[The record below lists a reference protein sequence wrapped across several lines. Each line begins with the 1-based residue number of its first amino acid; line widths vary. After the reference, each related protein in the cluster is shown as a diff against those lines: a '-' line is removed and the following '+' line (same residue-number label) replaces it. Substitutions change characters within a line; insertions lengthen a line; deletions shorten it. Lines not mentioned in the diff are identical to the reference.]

1 MRILGPFRAPH
12 PDLEQP
18 TCRLVDSATVG
29 AWLPRGR
36 GPPPPWH
43 DDLAEPV
50 GYLRVR
56 LTVIGCGPA
65 APQADTPA
73 SGLFVESGQ
82 TAILLDCGYGVVGRL
97 RAVAD
102 PLGLTGVV
110 VGHLHADHA
119 LDLAALRYLHPWPGG
134 TAGRPAI
141 WLPPGGRAHLT
152 ALAGVM
158 SERASFFDDAFD
170 VREYD
175 EGRPFRLGGLT
186 ITPHATQHYVPAWA
200 MSVIDQD
207 GTRIVYCGDSGP
219 TERLAEIAHDA
230 DLLIEEATLA
240 SAAEDEPRR
249 GHSTADE
256 AIAIAVQAGAAR
268 LLLTHFPSARQAELK
283 AIAARTTAIPVE
295 VARPGLRLD
304 VIGQASTSA
313 PLADPGASSR
323 AIRARI
329 GAAPGSS
336 PSSRSAV
343 RQ

>member
-1 MRILGPFRAPH
+1 M
-12 PDLEQP
+12 
-18 TCRLVDSATVG
+18 
-29 AWLPRGR
+29 
-36 GPPPPWH
+36 
-43 DDLAEPV
+43 
-50 GYLRVR
+50 R

-73 SGLFVESGQ
+73 SGLLVESGP
-82 TAILLDCGYGVVGRL
+82 TAVLLDCGYGVVGRL

-110 VGHLHADHA
+110 IGHLHADHA
-119 LDLAALRYLHPWPGG
+119 LDLAALRYLHPWPGRA
-134 TAGRPAI
+134 TGRPAI

-170 VREYD
+170 IREYAD
-175 EGRPFRLGGLT
+175 GQAFQLGGLT

-200 MSVIDQD
+200 MSVRDPD
-207 GTRIVYCGDSGP
+207 ATRIVYCGDSGP
-219 TERLAEIAHDA
+219 TERLSEIAANA

-240 SAAEDEPRR
+240 SAADDEPRR
-249 GHSTADE
+249 GHSTAGE
-256 AIAIAVQAGAAR
+256 AIAIALRASAAR
-268 LLLTHFPSARQAELK
+268 LLLTHFPSARRPDLV

-295 VARPGLRLD
+295 VARPGLRLEVD
-304 VIGQASTSA
+304 RQAGARA
-313 PLADPGASSR
+313 PLTDPAAASR
-323 AIRARI
+323 AIRSRM

-336 PSSRSAV
+336 PSSTSAV

>member
-1 MRILGPFRAPH
+1 M
-12 PDLEQP
+12 
-18 TCRLVDSATVG
+18 
-29 AWLPRGR
+29 
-36 GPPPPWH
+36 
-43 DDLAEPV
+43 
-50 GYLRVR
+50 R

-73 SGLFVESGQ
+73 SGLLVESGP

-102 PLGLTGVV
+102 PLGLTGVII
-110 VGHLHADHA
+110 GHLHADHA
-119 LDLAALRYLHPWPGG
+119 LDLAALRYLHPWPGLP
-134 TAGRPAI
+134 AGRPTV

-170 VREYD
+170 VREYQD
-175 EGRPFRLGGLT
+175 GQPFRLGGLA
-186 ITPHATQHYVPAWA
+186 ITPHATQHYVPAFA
-200 MSVIDQD
+200 MSVRDPD
-207 GTRIVYCGDSGP
+207 GTQIVYCGDSGP
-219 TERLAEIAHDA
+219 TDRLVEIGRDA

-249 GHSTADE
+249 GHSTAGE
-256 AIAIAVQAGAAR
+256 AIAIAVRADAAR
-268 LLLTHFPSARQAELK
+268 LLLTHFPSARRPDLV
-283 AIAARTTAIPVE
+283 AIAARTAAIPVE
-295 VARPGLRLD
+295 VAHPGLRLE
-304 VIGQASTSA
+304 VARQAGVRA

-323 AIRARI
+323 ATRSRM

-336 PSSRSAV
+336 PSSTSAV